1 MPQSRTDVLVAAYPT
16 VDAARQDFDALAA
29 LVRTKSVKVEGIIL
43 VTHDA
48 DGNVTVADTG
58 DHVGRKGAGWG
69 GGVGVL
75 VGLFAPPLLAS
86 VAVGAAAG
94 AIVGTFAK
102 RKLESGIGDKIGTAL
117 PAGSAGIIAAFD
129 ETYRLAIGQALPGAV
144 AKSLVHSDEAGMVRA
159 LKGSLADAMGKF
171 SPDRTVLPIRD
182 PNFGGAIGRTLDK
195 SVADWSINLQP
206 TPPEGAPNILLVL
219 VDDAGFGNPAPSADR
234 SPRRP

>member
-1 MPQSRTDVLVAAYPT
+1 VTESRTDVLVAAYPD
-16 VDAARQDFDALAA
+16 VDAARQDFDALAE
-29 LVRTKSVKVEGIIL
+29 LVRAKSIKVEGIIL

-102 RKLESGIGDKIGTAL
+102 RKLESGIGDKIGAAL

-129 ETYRLAIGQALPGAV
+129 ESYRLPV
-144 AKSLVHSDEAGMVRA
+144 
-159 LKGSLADAMGKF
+159 
-171 SPDRTVLPIRD
+171 
-182 PNFGGAIGRTLDK
+182 
-195 SVADWSINLQP
+195 
-206 TPPEGAPNILLVL
+206 
-219 VDDAGFGNPAPSADR
+219 PSAPASR
-234 SPRRP
+234 GRPMPHPPACSWAGRRWHGAASMVPLPAE